1 MGIRKR
7 LLAKT
12 AALSQQ
18 VETLTGENQRLSAE
32 LAQRDE
38 RIQQLGLALNGRRR
52 VVGDDDAALS
62 SPSCRR

>member
-52 VVGDDDAALS
+52 VVGDDDATLS